1 MLAEMGFSWY
11 LNFRLFQHRVM
22 GRSSS
27 AKADT
32 IGQDVRRGDRSM
44 DYFAGLDTRLM
55 RSPTFIASSL
65 NTLA

>member
-44 DYFAGLDTRLM
+44 DYFAGLDLD
-55 RSPTFIASSL
+55 
-65 NTLA
+65 